1 VLICRAGLCRVGSAW
16 IDYTFDVQEE
26 LE

>member
-1 VLICRAGLCRVGSAW
+1 VFICRAGLCRVGSAW